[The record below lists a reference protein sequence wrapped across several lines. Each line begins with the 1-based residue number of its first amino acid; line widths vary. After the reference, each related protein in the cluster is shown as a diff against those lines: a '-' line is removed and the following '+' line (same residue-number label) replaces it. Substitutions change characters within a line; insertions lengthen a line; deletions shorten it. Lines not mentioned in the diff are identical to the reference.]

1 MKSHNQHH
9 PKQSH
14 KAMII
19 LIMLFVIIAG
29 YTAYQGYRYWFA
41 PRTIIANHFLIVDVI
56 TDRNITMEEAL
67 GYETQPSKLTY
78 VIIQT
83 GSIYFY
89 KLSPGLNMTRELGVE
104 NIWNVPVTMKASAT
118 GELAPFLTIEPSET
132 TLEPKGNI
140 TLNLTVKIPTES
152 KALRQGQYKGTLE
165 VKLIP

>member
-1 MKSHNQHH
+1 MKSHHQNH

-19 LIMLFVIIAG
+19 LLMLFVIIAG

-41 PRTIIANHFLIVDVI
+41 PRTIIANHWLIADVV
-56 TDRNITMEEAL
+56 TDRNLTMEEAL
-67 GYETQPSKLTY
+67 GYETKPTKATY

-89 KLSPGLNMTRELGVE
+89 KLSPGLNMTRELGVQ
-104 NIWNVPVTMKASAT
+104 NIWNTPVTMKASAT
-118 GELAPFLTIEPSET
+118 GELTPFLTIEPSET
-132 TLEPKGNI
+132 TIEPNSNI
-140 TLNLTVKIPTES
+140 TINLTVRIPTQS
-152 KALRQGQYKGTLE
+152 KTLRQGQYKGTLE